1 MGISHIFRA
10 FVLFFLTVELCYHTN
25 TTGSLCCSPYPNG
38 SNFYEFLKVCQQY
51 CEPSCP
57 QLFYGN
63 KRIPEKPALSSPS
76 CTQIIST
83 SILDSLF
90 AGKSIKVCYS
100 GCTETA
106 LLAAQKKSKEGAEIG
121 NGQGIGNKML
131 WGWSGDIE
139 VGHRNRHGK
148 KIHEFVENQNF
159 LSNFEPSRRTVT
171 SLFST
176 VSFEHVGA
184 SLWCLHCN
192 EKYTSVFHLYF
203 WLSLHSLFL
212 PLTLPIFLT
221 AFLCLFPSCC
231 LTVVET

>member
-1 MGISHIFRA
+1 MAIKEYQKNLLYPVQVA
-10 FVLFFLTVELCYHTN
+10 LKLLLLLFWTA
-25 TTGSLCCSPYPNG
+25 SLQASP
-38 SNFYEFLKVCQQY
+38 LK
-51 CEPSCP
+51 S
-57 QLFYGN
+57 
-63 KRIPEKPALSSPS
+63 A
-76 CTQIIST
+76 
-83 SILDSLF
+83 ILD
-90 AGKSIKVCYS
+90 
-100 GCTETA
+100 A
-106 LLAAQKKSKEGAEIG
+106 LKRLCWQHKKNQKKERKLEMDRW
-121 NGQGIGNKML
+121 GNKML